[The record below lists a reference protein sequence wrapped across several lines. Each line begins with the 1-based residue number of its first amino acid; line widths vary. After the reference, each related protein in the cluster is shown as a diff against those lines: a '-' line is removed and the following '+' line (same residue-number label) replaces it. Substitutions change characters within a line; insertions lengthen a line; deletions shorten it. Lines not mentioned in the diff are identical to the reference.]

1 MKKILKIAAIVVVL
15 VFIVLQ
21 FFRPDRSNPA
31 IIESETLEAST
42 NLPADVKAVLQR
54 SCSDCHSNRTE
65 YPWYSNISPFSWFLM
80 DHISTGREEMNF
92 SIWNTYSPKKKNKKL
107 EEICEKVEAG
117 EMPLPSYLWI
127 HRYAA
132 LSESDVRLLC
142 DWAKQEKA
150 ALEQ

>member
-54 SCSDCHSNRTE
+54 SCSDCHSNNTT
-65 YPWYSNISPFSWFLM
+65 YPWYSNISPFSWFLAG
-80 DHISTGREEMNF
+80 HISDARQEMNF
-92 SIWNTYSPKKKNKKL
+92 SIWNTYSPKKKSKKL

-127 HRYAA
+127 HRNAA
-132 LSESDVRLLC
+132 LSESDVRMLC

-150 ALEQ
+150 KLAE

>member
-54 SCSDCHSNRTE
+54 SCSDCHSNNTT
-65 YPWYSNISPFSWFLM
+65 YPWYSNISPFSWFLAG
-80 DHISTGREEMNF
+80 HISDARQEMNF
-92 SIWNTYSPKKKNKKL
+92 SIWNTYSPKKKSKKL

-127 HRYAA
+127 HRNAA

-142 DWAKQEKA
+142 DWAKQEKTR
-150 ALEQ
+150 LGQ